1 MMFWAGFK
9 ITSEK
14 KMKKT
19 TIYLR
24 LVGLVF
30 IFIGIILNFQMYIY
44 EEWPT
49 YLFLVSF
56 RSFINWIVLFKETK
70 IIM

>member
-1 MMFWAGFK
+1 
-9 ITSEK
+9 
-14 KMKKT
+14 MKKV

-30 IFIGIILNFQMYIY
+30 IFIGVILNFQMYIY

-49 YLFLVSF
+49 YLFLVLCLF
-56 RSFINWIVLFKETK
+56 GVLL
-70 IIM
+70 IDCS